1 MLKHLKKRTENTT
14 FRYMLCLITCLLVYH
29 VNAQQITIDDSL
41 TPQQLIEDNLVQGC
55 VQVSNIT
62 STYNG
67 SVNGFS
73 SYGYF
78 ERDNSNFPF
87 ENGIVL
93 SSGNV
98 NSAGNVENVNP
109 LNEGDNSWV
118 TDPDLEAALGISN
131 TLNATS
137 IAFDFISS
145 SSTIQFNYILAS
157 EEYFNNYP
165 CNYSDGFAF
174 LIKEA
179 GSSAPFQNIAVI
191 PGTTTPVN
199 TSTIHDEIVGFC
211 DADNAQFFE
220 GYNIGDTNFNG
231 RTTVMSALA
240 NITPNV
246 QYQIKLI
253 IADQTDRN
261 FDSAVFIE
269 GNSFTDS
276 VNLGEDISSCN
287 ASTTLD
293 AETNNPDAT
302 YVWFQNGSQLAET
315 SSSLFVD
322 TSGSYS
328 VEITVPLG
336 STTCTFSD
344 DINITLNSIETGPVI
359 SNFIQCDDA
368 SNDGVESFDLTTKT
382 TEVEAALP
390 PSTYTISYH
399 ISNTN
404 AINNTNPLTTV
415 TNIVSPQTIHVR
427 AEDTNT
433 GCVYIT
439 TFSLVINPF
448 PIITDPN
455 PIEICSNGNNEIVLT
470 DYNDEITNSNGNL
483 QVTYHYSQTDADTGA
498 NPIPSPY
505 IPTNPNE
512 DLFIAVIDI
521 TTGCTAFT
529 SIAIN
534 TTDGPNINLST
545 QQINACEQDDDGIE
559 IFDLTSVINDVLQ
572 GTIGVTV
579 TFHTTQE
586 DAETGANPIPNPTNY
601 QNTILELEVIYI
613 RVENDNNSCFSI
625 VPLELHTNIL
635 ETGTNIINF
644 ALCDEAPD
652 DGSAIFN
659 LESLATNI
667 TNGLPDVVITFY
679 ETEQDR
685 TDNVNALDNTIPYVV
700 NNFFQTLYILI
711 ENTDCSNL
719 AEIDLIVHPSLTL
732 TANTDVTYCDTDD
745 DTLTS
750 IELNTFDSIITAGVD
765 YTTINYYE
773 TEADAESQTNILEPF
788 YDNISNPVTLY
799 VRVAN
804 ATGCHDIKP
813 VNIEVL
819 PAPTVTTPTNFVIC
833 DDDQDAFSV
842 LDLTSKISEIVS
854 DTNGLNISFFPT
866 EEDANNTTNE
876 IVDSSNFN
884 TQTTTVITKV
894 ENQTTGCYALVPI
907 NIIINTLPEFIPIS
921 NFRNCETDGNQISD
935 FLFSEKD
942 EEILNGQTGKEVL
955 YFETEQDAIDRTNI
969 IDKNNIYNNTSQ
981 IQTIYIRVENTTD
994 NECYGTSSFI
1004 IEVGSEPIYNAPL
1017 DIFACDDLSNDGFE
1031 TFDLNEQID
1040 AVMENSPE
1048 ALTVTIHLTLED
1060 AQNQEN
1066 ALPNTFTNTVN
1077 PQELF
1082 VSIDNGTYCQ
1092 GIASFEYNVVQIPEV
1107 SSASALRACDTDTD
1121 GSISFDLTVAEFE
1134 VLAIRQD
1141 DTIVTYYENEDDLN
1155 AGINP
1160 ITTPTDYTNVTN
1172 PQIVYISVTNTISNC
1187 SANVPIELIV
1197 DLPPTIADIPVFQTC
1212 TNEDNFFDLSDTIT
1226 PLIGAQQNVAV
1237 SFYSTLADAE
1247 SMVNELS
1254 TDYTF
1259 LTNSD
1264 TIYIR
1269 AEFTDTNCV
1278 NYDSFTIQVNPLP
1291 VINPIPDLNT
1301 CDDDF
1306 DTILSFDLSQQT
1318 TLVLGNQ
1325 NPNNF
1330 TVTYFTSEADA
1341 VANENEISNLDYI
1354 VEETQTFY
1362 IRLENNDTNCYNIT
1376 SFNAN
1381 VNRKPF
1387 VEVTDQVICLDNLP
1401 LIVSAD
1407 TNVTTDT
1414 YLWSTN
1420 ETSST
1425 IQIDEIGQYSV
1436 TVTSNLGCSTTS
1448 TFNVIQSEAA
1458 VIEFTETVDFADPNN
1473 ITVTVSGTGDYL
1485 YQLDDGIPQE
1495 SNFFGNVAI
1504 GPHVITVIDLNGC
1517 NSTSKDVVIIDAPQ
1531 FVTPNGDG
1539 YFDTW
1544 HITGVNQLPGTVVHI
1559 FDRYG
1564 KLLTTL
1570 KHNSYGWDGTYN
1582 GHIMPANDYWFL
1594 AKVVKGSLKF
1604 EVKGH
1609 FALRR

>member
-1 MLKHLKKRTENTT
+1 
-14 FRYMLCLITCLLVYH
+14 MLCFITCFLVHY
-29 VNAQQITIDDSL
+29 VNSQQITIDDSL

-62 STYNG
+62 SSYNG
-67 SVNGFS
+67 NVNGFS

-78 ERDNSNFPF
+78 ERANSSFPF

-231 RTTVMSALA
+231 RTTVMSAQA
-240 NITPNV
+240 NIIPNV

-276 VNLGEDISSCN
+276 INLGDDISSCN
-287 ASTTLD
+287 ASTTLN

-302 YVWFQNGSQLAET
+302 YVWFQNGSQLPET
-315 SSSLFVD
+315 SSNLFVD
-322 TSGSYS
+322 TSGNYS

-344 DINITLNSIETGPVI
+344 DINITLNSIETGPII
-359 SNFIQCDDA
+359 SDFVQCDDVN
-368 SNDGVESFDLTTKT
+368 NDGVELFDLTTKT
-382 TEVEAALP
+382 AEIEAALP
-390 PSTYTISYH
+390 PSTYIISYH
-399 ISNTN
+399 ISNAN
-404 AINNTNPLTTV
+404 ALNNDNPLNTV
-415 TNIVSPQTIHVR
+415 TNSISPQVIYVR
-427 AEDTNT
+427 AEDTST

-439 TFSLVINPF
+439 TFSLVVNSS

-455 PIEICSNGNNEIVLT
+455 PIEICSNMSNEIVLT
-470 DYNDEITNSNGNL
+470 DYNNDITNNNGNL
-483 QVTYHYSQTDADTGA
+483 QVTYHYSQTDANTGT
-498 NPIPSPY
+498 NPIASPY

-512 DLFIAVIDI
+512 ELFIAVIDTI
-521 TTGCTAFT
+521 TGCSVYT
-529 SIAIN
+529 SIIIN
-534 TTDGPNINLST
+534 TVDGPNVNLET
-545 QQINACEQDDDGIE
+545 QQIDACEQDDDGIA
-559 IFDLTSVINDVLQ
+559 IFDLTSIINDVLQ
-572 GTIGVTV
+572 GATGVTV
-579 TFHTTQE
+579 TYHITTE
-586 DAETGANPIPNPTNY
+586 DANTGDNPIQDPINY
-601 QNTILELEVIYI
+601 QNTTPDLEIIYI
-613 RVENDNNSCFSI
+613 RIENDNNSCFSV
-625 VPLELHTNIL
+625 VPLELHTSIL
-635 ETGTNIINF
+635 ETGTNISNF
-644 ALCDEAPD
+644 GVCDEAPD
-652 DGSAIFN
+652 DGTGTFN
-659 LESLATNI
+659 LENVAISIA
-667 TNGLPDVVITFY
+667 NGLPNVVITYY

-685 TDNVNALDNTIPYVV
+685 IDDVNALDNTVLYEV
-700 NNFFQTLYILI
+700 NNSSQTLYLLI
-711 ENTDCSNL
+711 ENVDCSNL
-719 AEIDLIVHPSLTL
+719 AEIELIVHPSISIT
-732 TANTDVTYCDTDD
+732 NSTDVTYCDTDD
-745 DTLTS
+745 DTFTS
-750 IELNTFDSIITAGVD
+750 IELNSFDDVIGLGINYASIE
-765 YTTINYYE
+765 YYE
-773 TEADAESQTNILEPF
+773 TEADAQLQENILSPF
-788 YDNISNPVTLY
+788 YDNTSNPVTIY
-799 VRVAN
+799 VRVEN
-804 ATGCHDIKP
+804 SLGCSDIKP
-813 VNIEVL
+813 LTIEVL
-819 PAPTVTTPTNFVIC
+819 PAPTVTTPSNYVVC
-833 DDDQDAFSV
+833 DDDQDAFSII
-842 LDLTSKISEIVS
+842 DLTSKISEIVS
-854 DTNGLNISFFPT
+854 NTNGLNISFFPT
-866 EEDANNTTNE
+866 EDDANNSTNE
-876 IVDSSNFN
+876 IIDNTNFN

-894 ENQTTGCYALVPI
+894 ENQSTGCYALVPI

-921 NFRNCETDGNQISD
+921 NFRNCETDGNQIAD
-935 FLFSEKD
+935 FIFIEKD

-955 YFETEQDAIDRTNI
+955 YFETEQDAINRNNI
-969 IDKNNIYNNTSQ
+969 LDKNNIYNNTSP
-981 IQTIYIRVENTTD
+981 IQTIFVRVENTTD
-994 NECYGTSSFI
+994 NDCYGTSSFI

-1017 DIFACDDLSNDGFE
+1017 DVFTCDDLSNDGFE
-1031 TFDLNEQID
+1031 TFNLDEQIN

-1048 ALTVTIHLTLED
+1048 ALSVTIHLTLEE

-1092 GIASFEYNVVQIPEV
+1092 GIASFEYNVIQIPEV

-1121 GSISFDLTVAEFE
+1121 GSVSFDLTVAEFE

-1141 DTIVTYYENEDDLN
+1141 DIIVTYYENEDDLN
-1155 AGINP
+1155 AEANP
-1160 ITTPTDYTNVTN
+1160 ITTPTDYTNVNN
-1172 PQIVYISVTNTISNC
+1172 PQTVYISVTNTISNC

-1197 DLPPTIADIPVFQTC
+1197 DLPPTIAGIPVFQTC
-1212 TNEDNFFDLSDTIT
+1212 TNEDSFYDLNETIT
-1226 PLIGAQQNVAV
+1226 PLIGDQENVLV
-1237 SFYSTLADAE
+1237 SFYTSLIDAE
-1247 SMVNELS
+1247 SMENELS

-1259 LTNSD
+1259 LTNND
-1264 TIYIR
+1264 TVYIR

-1278 NYDSFTIQVNPLP
+1278 NYSSFTIQVNPLP
-1291 VINPIPDLNT
+1291 IINAIPDLSA

-1306 DTILSFDLSQQT
+1306 DMILSFDLSQQT
-1318 TLVLGNQ
+1318 ILVLGNQ

-1330 TVTYFTSEADA
+1330 TVTYFTSEEDA

-1354 VEETQTFY
+1354 VEDTQTFY
-1362 IRLENNDTNCYNIT
+1362 IRVENNETNCYDIT
-1376 SFNAN
+1376 SFNAI

-1420 ETSST
+1420 ETSGA
-1425 IQIDEIGQYSV
+1425 IEIDQIGQYSV

-1485 YQLDDGIPQE
+1485 YQLDDSIPQE
-1495 SNFFGNVAI
+1495 SNFFENVPI
-1504 GPHVITVIDLNGC
+1504 GPHVITVIDINGC
-1517 NSTSKDVVIIDAPQ
+1517 SSTSKDVVIIDAPQ

-1544 HITGVNQLPGTVVHI
+1544 HITGVNQLPGTIVYI

-1570 KHNSYGWDGTYN
+1570 KHNSYGWDGNYN
-1582 GHIMPANDYWFL
+1582 GHAMPANDYWFL

>member
-1 MLKHLKKRTENTT
+1 
-14 FRYMLCLITCLLVYH
+14 MLCFIACLLVHH
-29 VNAQQITIDDSL
+29 VNSQQITIDDSL
-41 TPQQLIEDNLVQGC
+41 TTQQLIEDNLVQGC
-55 VQVSNIT
+55 VQVSDIT
-62 STYNG
+62 SSYNG

-78 ERDNSNFPF
+78 ERASSNFPF

-98 NSAGNVENVNP
+98 NSAGNVLNVNP
-109 LNEGDNSWV
+109 LNEGDNNWV
-118 TDPDLEAALGISN
+118 TDPDLEAALGITN

-137 IAFDFISS
+137 IEFDFISA

-179 GSSAPFQNIAVI
+179 GSNAPFQNIAVI

-302 YVWFQNGSQLAET
+302 YVWFLNGNELTET
-315 SSSLFVD
+315 SSNLFVD
-322 TSGSYS
+322 TSGSYT

-344 DINITLNSIETGPVI
+344 DINITLNSIETGPVV
-359 SNFIQCDDA
+359 SDFVQCDDA

-382 TEVEAALP
+382 AEVEAALP
-390 PSTYTISYH
+390 PSVYTISYH

-404 AINNTNPLTTV
+404 AVNNNNPLNAV
-415 TNIVSPQTIHVR
+415 TNIISPQTIHVR
-427 AEDTNT
+427 AEDTTT

-439 TFSLVINPF
+439 TFSLIVNSF

-455 PIEICSNGNNEIVLT
+455 PIEICSNGSNEVVLT
-470 DYNDEITNSNGNL
+470 NYNDGITNNNGNL
-483 QVTYHYSQTDADTGA
+483 QVTYHYSQIDADTGA
-498 NPIPSPY
+498 NPIASPY

-512 DLFIAVIDI
+512 DLFIAIVDI
-521 TTGCTAFT
+521 TTGCSAFT
-529 SIAIN
+529 SVTIN
-534 TTDGPNINLST
+534 TTDGPNVNGTT
-545 QQINACEQDDDGIE
+545 QQLNACEQDDDGIE
-559 IFDLTSVINDVLQ
+559 VFDLTTIINDVLQ
-572 GTIGVTV
+572 GATGLTI
-579 TFHTTQE
+579 TFHVSQE
-586 DAETGANPIPNPTNY
+586 DANAGVNPIADPANY
-601 QNTILELEVIYI
+601 QNTIPDLEIIYI
-613 RVENDNNSCFSI
+613 RVENDSNSCFSVI
-625 VPLELHTNIL
+625 PLELHANIL
-635 ETGTNIINF
+635 ETGTNIRDF
-644 ALCDEAPD
+644 GVCDVAPD
-652 DGSAIFN
+652 DGTGDFN
-659 LESLATNI
+659 LE
-667 TNGLPDVVITFY
+667 VISETIINNLEGVNVIFY
-679 ETEQDR
+679 ETE
-685 TDNVNALDNTIPYVV
+685 LDQQNNTNPIDPTVSYEV
-700 NNFFQTLYILI
+700 NNTQTLYIFLENVDCDNVGEI
-711 ENTDCSNL
+711 ELTVYPSVTITNTD
-719 AEIDLIVHPSLTL
+719 P
-732 TANTDVTYCDTDD
+732 VTYCETDD

-750 IELNTFDSIITAGVD
+750 VELSTFDSVVTQGMSNATVA
-765 YTTINYYE
+765 YYA
-773 TEADAESQTNILEPF
+773 TMDDALNRENELLPF
-788 YDNISNPVTLY
+788 YDNTSNPFTLY
-799 VRVAN
+799 VRV
-804 ATGCHDIKP
+804 TGSVGCFDIAP
-813 VNIEVL
+813 LIVEVL
-819 PAPTVTTPTNFVIC
+819 PAPTVTPSSDYVVC

-842 LDLTSKISEIVS
+842 IDLTSKISEIVS

-866 EEDANNTTNE
+866 EDDANNSTNE
-876 IVDSSNFN
+876 IVDNANFN
-884 TQTTTVITKV
+884 TQTTNVITKV
-894 ENQTTGCYALVPI
+894 ENQVTGCYALVPI
-907 NIIINTLPEFIPIS
+907 SIIINTLPEFISIS
-921 NFRNCETDGNQISD
+921 NFRNCETDGNQIAD
-935 FLFSEKD
+935 FVFLEKD

-955 YFETEQDAIDRTNI
+955 YFETAQDAIDRSNI
-969 IDKNNIYNNTSQ
+969 IDKNNIYNNTSP
-981 IQTIYIRVENTTD
+981 IQTIYVRVENTTD
-994 NECYGTSSFI
+994 NDCYGASSFI

-1017 DIFACDDLSNDGFE
+1017 DIFACDDISNDGFE
-1031 TFDLNEQID
+1031 TFDLSEQIN
-1040 AVMENSPE
+1040 AVMESSPE
-1048 ALTVTIHLTLED
+1048 ALSVTIHLTLEE

-1066 ALPNTFTNTVN
+1066 PLPNSFTNTVN

-1092 GIASFEYNVVQIPEV
+1092 GLATFEYNVVQIPEV

-1155 AGINP
+1155 AGANP
-1160 ITTPTDYTNVTN
+1160 ITDPTDYTNVTN
-1172 PQIVYISVTNTISNC
+1172 PQIVYISITNTISNC

-1197 DLPPTIADIPVFQTC
+1197 DLPPTIADISVFETC
-1212 TNEDNFFDLSDTIT
+1212 TNEDNFYDLNETVT
-1226 PLIGAQQNVAV
+1226 PLIGNQQNVAI
-1237 SFYSTLADAE
+1237 SFYTSLMDAE
-1247 SMVNELS
+1247 SMTNPLN

-1259 LTNSD
+1259 VTNSD

-1291 VINPIPDLNT
+1291 VINSIPNLEA

-1306 DTILSFDLSQQT
+1306 DLILSFDLSQQT
-1318 TLVLGNQ
+1318 TLILGSQ
-1325 NPNNF
+1325 NPNDF
-1330 TVTYFTSEADA
+1330 TVSYFTSEEDA
-1341 VANENEISNLDYI
+1341 LTNENGISNLDYT
-1354 VEETQTFY
+1354 VEGTQTFF
-1362 IRLENNDTNCYNIT
+1362 IRVENNETNCYDT
-1376 SFNAN
+1376 ASFDAT

-1407 TNVTTDT
+1407 TNVATDT

-1420 ETSST
+1420 EISNT
-1425 IQIDEIGQYSV
+1425 IEIDEIGQYSV
-1436 TVTSNLGCSTTS
+1436 TVTSVLGCSTTS

-1458 VIEFTETVDFADPNN
+1458 VIEFTATVDFADPNN
-1473 ITVTVSGTGDYL
+1473 ITVVVGGTGDYL

-1495 SNFFGNVAI
+1495 SSFFGNVAI
-1504 GPHVITVIDLNGC
+1504 GPHVITVIDVNGC

-1544 HITGVNQLPGTVVHI
+1544 HITGVNQLPGTVVYI

-1570 KHNSYGWDGTYN
+1570 KHDSYGWDGNYH
-1582 GHIMPANDYWFL
+1582 GHAMPANDYWFL